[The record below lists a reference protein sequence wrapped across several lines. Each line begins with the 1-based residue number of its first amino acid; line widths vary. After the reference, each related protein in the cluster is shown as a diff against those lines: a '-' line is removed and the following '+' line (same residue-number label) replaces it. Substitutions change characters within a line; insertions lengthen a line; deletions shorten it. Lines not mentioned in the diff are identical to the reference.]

1 MVDISI
7 TGNYDATSRTF
18 SNFPHLV
25 WFHENPVVS
34 DLSFVFFFF
43 WLGFDEHKHEKMMIE
58 PANTWD
64 FSDLT
69 SSKLLR

>member
-18 SNFPHLV
+18 SNFPTLYGSMKTPL
-25 WFHENPVVS
+25 FQMF
-34 DLSFVFFFF
+34 LFCFFF